1 MGEDVIE
8 PRSSEILP
16 NDLRGTVEILLYAVL
31 TGGLGVR
38 RVRRRDRP
46 QIHQP
51 QLLHN
56 GHGIRARLRIGDKG
70 NGGLVQGLAEPLVV
84 GEKEGFVLLDWA
96 ADGGAELVSFEGR
109 SRRAGIE
116 EVARVERVIS
126 QKLVH
131 RA

>member
-8 PRSSEILP
+8 PRGSEILP
-16 NDLRGTVEILLYAVL
+16 NVLRGTVGILLYTVL

-51 QLLHN
+51 QLLYN
-56 GHGIRARLRIGDKG
+56 RHGIRARLCIGDKG

-84 GEKEGFVLLDWA
+84 GEEEGFVFLDWA
-96 ADGGAELVSFEGR
+96 AGRNAELVSFEGR
-109 SRRAGIE
+109 RRRVGIE
-116 EVARVERVIS
+116 EVARVKRV
-126 QKLVH
+126 
-131 RA
+131 